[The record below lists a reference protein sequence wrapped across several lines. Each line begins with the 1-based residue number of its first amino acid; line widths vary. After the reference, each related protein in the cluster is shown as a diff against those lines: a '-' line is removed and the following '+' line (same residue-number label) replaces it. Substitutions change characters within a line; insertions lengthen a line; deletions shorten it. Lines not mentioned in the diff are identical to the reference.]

1 MQEHRGIPVD
11 LPLIEQVRDRWQD
24 IKIEVVRE
32 LDGPYGCYEM
42 VDGEAHWRDDLFAA
56 YLSRKQISW
65 PRLDSGALDLKKE
78 TFSGMVKVHDDLT
91 DLAELRTTLS
101 LLRKW
106 KLAIGSDGRNRT
118 SLWPYGTKTGRNAP
132 SGTGFIFGPA
142 KWIRSF
148 ITPPPGRA
156 LIHRDYS
163 QQEACIAAVLS
174 GDPELLTAVESGDVY
189 LGVAKRLG
197 FAPPDATKDS
207 HKSVRTAF
215 KTVVLGIQYGLGA
228 LTLSLK
234 LGISL
239 YEAAEMLARLK
250 ARYRVFEDYAAR
262 VGDYAGLNLE
272 LSTCFGWTM
281 KCPSGMRAKTI
292 RNFPIQATAAEIL
305 HVACVL
311 AERRGI
317 EIVAPVHDALMAE
330 CDLSDVEDVSA
341 ALDLCMRDAAAVV
354 LQGYGLR
361 TDKQI
366 IRPGEYYHE
375 DRGIKMFNTVKSHI
389 AKIERHYERA

>member
-1 MQEHRGIPVD
+1 M
-11 LPLIEQVRDRWQD
+11 
-24 IKIEVVRE
+24 
-32 LDGPYGCYEM
+32 
-42 VDGEAHWRDDLFAA
+42 A
-56 YLSRKQISW
+56 W

-78 TFSGMVKVHDDLT
+78 TFSSMAKVQEDIV

-106 KLAIGSDGRNRT
+106 KLAIGTDGRNRT
-118 SLWPYGTKTGRNAP
+118 SFWPFGTKTGRNAP
-132 SGTGFIFGPA
+132 SGSGFIFGPA

-174 GDPELLTAVESGDVY
+174 RDPELLAACETGDVY
-189 LGVAKRLG
+189 LGVAQQLG
-197 FAPPDATKDS
+197 FAPHDATS
-207 HKSVRTAF
+207 ETHKAIRNQF

-228 LTLSLK
+228 RTLALK
-234 LGISL
+234 LGTSL

-250 ARYRVFEDYAAR
+250 ARYRVYEDYAFR

-272 LSTCFGWTM
+272 MTTCFGWTM
-281 KCPSGMRAKTI
+281 QCPSGMRAKTI
-292 RNFPIQATAAEIL
+292 RNFPVQATAAEIL

-330 CDLSDVEDVSA
+330 CDLRDVNDVSA

-354 LQGYGLR
+354 LKGYPLG
-361 TDKQI
+361 TKSQI
-366 IRPGEYYHE
+366 VRPGEHYVE
-375 DRGIKMFNTVKSHI
+375 DRGATMFNKVKQCIKKLETKQNVS
-389 AKIERHYERA
+389 A